1 MALSIHSY
9 VDHPMCLSTKILTGA
24 LKMQDQ
30 KINDLKMGDR
40 KIEDQRSEM
49 ITLFNQQQL

>member
-1 MALSIHSY
+1 
-9 VDHPMCLSTKILTGA
+9 MCLSTKILTGA

>member
-1 MALSIHSY
+1 
-9 VDHPMCLSTKILTGA
+9 
-24 LKMQDQ
+24 MQDQ